1 MNAQTLGMFTIASLV
16 LAATPGPDMMLFVS
30 RSLAQGRKAGFAAM
44 GGALIGCGCHALLAG
59 LGLSKLFL
67 AVPVA
72 FDVVRL
78 AGAAYL
84 FWLAW
89 STMRAAPPAAGE
101 TPPPQPILSIVR
113 QGMLTDLLNP
123 KVALFMLALLPQFM
137 HPEQGGLMGQ
147 VLLLSAIQ
155 LATGL
160 LVNVAVILASAG
172 FAGWI
177 SGRLRASKAAWR
189 ARLPN
194 VLLGGVFAGLA
205 VRLAWGGVK

>member
-1 MNAQTLGMFTIASLV
+1 MTAQTLGLFTIASLV

-30 RSLAQGRKAGFAAM
+30 RTLAQGRKAGFAAM
-44 GGALIGCGCHALLAG
+44 GGALIGCGCHALAAG

-67 AVPVA
+67 LVPVA

-89 STMRAAPPAAGE
+89 STMRAVPPAAGE
-101 TPPPQPILSIVR
+101 VPPPLPLLSIVR

-137 HPEQGGLMGQ
+137 HPEQGGLVGQ
-147 VLLLSAIQ
+147 VVLLSAIQ
-155 LATGL
+155 MACGVVVCTPI
-160 LVNVAVILASAG
+160 ILAASGVANWLSG
-172 FAGWI
+172 KVSRQGWK
-177 SGRLRASKAAWR
+177 R
-189 ARLPN
+189 RLPN
-194 VLLGGVFAGLA
+194 LALGGVFAGLA
-205 VRLAWGGVK
+205 ARLAWGGVK

>member
-137 HPEQGGLMGQ
+137 HPEQGNLVGQ
-147 VLLLSAIQ
+147 VLVLSAIQ
-155 LATGL
+155 MACGVIVCTPI
-160 LVNVAVILASAG
+160 ILAASSV
-172 FAGWI
+172 AGWF
-177 SGRLRASKAAWR
+177 SGKVKAEGWR
-189 ARLPN
+189 RRLPN
-194 VLLGGVFAGLA
+194 MLLGGVFAGLA
-205 VRLAWGGVK
+205 ARLACGGVR